1 MHDTEQDLLPTRS
14 SLLKRLRDWED
25 QDSWRDFFD
34 TYWKLIYAVA
44 IKSGL
49 TDADARDVV
58 QETMLG
64 AAKGLQAGK
73 FQIGAGSFKAWL
85 LLITRRR
92 IVDHLR
98 RPQLDPLT
106 CRRAPEGTWRTPAVE
121 RIADPAAE
129 QIAEIWEE
137 EWTKNLADAALERA
151 RRKVGAKQYQ
161 MFDLYVLKEWPVRDV
176 AKTLHVNIA
185 QVYLA
190 KHRITRLAKKELKAL
205 ETGLKKENRNPR
217 PNPEQGSTFPSQNF
231 GGDR

>member
-1 MHDTEQDLLPTRS
+1 MHHVEQDLLPTRS

-58 QETMLG
+58 QETMVG

-73 FQIGAGSFKAWL
+73 FQTDGGSFKAWL

-92 IVDHLR
+92 IADHLR
-98 RPQLDPLT
+98 RPQMDPLT
-106 CRRAPEGTWRTPAVE
+106 RRRTSEETSRTPAAE
-121 RIADPAAE
+121 RIPDPAGE
-129 QIAEIWEE
+129 QIIEIWEE
-137 EWTKNLADAALERA
+137 EWNKNLADAALERA
-151 RRKVGAKQYQ
+151 RCKVGAKQYQ

-176 AKTLHVNIA
+176 AKTLHVNVA

-190 KHRITRLAKKELKAL
+190 KHRITLLARRERQRLEAGIQKGIPLKPKDASSKGAV
-205 ETGLKKENRNPR
+205 EKTP
-217 PNPEQGSTFPSQNF
+217 
-231 GGDR
+231 